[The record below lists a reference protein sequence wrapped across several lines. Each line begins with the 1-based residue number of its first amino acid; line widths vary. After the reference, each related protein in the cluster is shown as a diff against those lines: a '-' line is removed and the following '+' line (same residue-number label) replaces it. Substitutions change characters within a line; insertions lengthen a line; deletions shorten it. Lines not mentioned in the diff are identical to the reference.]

1 MNETTKQKREDNGTK
16 VRQKEQKETSNKQI
30 VPSNEKTLTII
41 EQKIMSNKQEA
52 KSKEQWAKSLA
63 SLNY

>member
-1 MNETTKQKREDNGTK
+1 MNETTKQKSEDNGTK